1 MLRKSPTSNAWAAA
15 FKNADFS
22 YSSFKFTK
30 FSNFFLLLK
39 LFLSPLLKKWSLLL
53 VLNLIK
59 QRTEENKETKVN
71 KNIEK
76 TSA

>member
-1 MLRKSPTSNAWAAA
+1 MPELQFLKTLIFPRALLNLQNWV
-15 FKNADFS
+15 
-22 YSSFKFTK
+22 
-30 FSNFFLLLK
+30 FFLLK
-39 LFLSPLLKKWSLLL
+39 IFLSPLLKKWSLLL
-53 VLNLIK
+53 ALNLIK

>member
-1 MLRKSPTSNAWAAA
+1 MPELQFLKTLIFPRALLNLQNWV
-15 FKNADFS
+15 F
-22 YSSFKFTK
+22 
-30 FSNFFLLLK
+30 FFLLK
-39 LFLSPLLKKWSLLL
+39 IFLSPLLKKWSLLL
-53 VLNLIK
+53 ALNLIK